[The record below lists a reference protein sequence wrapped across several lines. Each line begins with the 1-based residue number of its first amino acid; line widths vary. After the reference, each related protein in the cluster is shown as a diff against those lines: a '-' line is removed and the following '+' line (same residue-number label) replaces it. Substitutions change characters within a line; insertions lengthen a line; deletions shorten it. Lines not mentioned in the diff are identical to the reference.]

1 MVSKRNFLTITIIM
15 AITFFLFQFLNI
27 AKERWNDYEVNS
39 YVSDTEELSGE
50 STAYQPDENTIV
62 YVGKSQND
70 PVGNVV
76 ANWTYYIK
84 KGMGYYQSLQL
95 LSDALASENADVPQM
110 AVINPDAVEWEDIH
124 ETELLQSF
132 VEKGINL
139 IFSELPDVKILEE
152 NGELRS
158 LLGIQKIKSESTT
171 VKGIHLYEG
180 FLLGGETIY
189 QAETKEDKKNQDM
202 ELTFPWFGLEGATKV
217 YMKGIPKDKTLK
229 AEEYPVIIWRKSYGN
244 AYVFAVNGS
253 YMEDATGLGLL
264 TGMLSETNSYTIY
277 PVVNAQNLVIANY
290 PGFAEENDAVMEKM
304 YSQSVRGVFRD
315 IVWSTITAVHERN
328 NMGLSFMVA
337 PQLDYA
343 DQKEP
348 LAKDL
353 RYYLKEINE
362 EKAEAGLSG
371 DTVSNTGI
379 VKKLKEDE
387 AFIGKEMPDFQIAS
401 FYQGDLSNAEMERAL
416 GQPVLENVCTVIKRQ
431 DGKSDLIGYA
441 NENVTSQKATVDGFE
456 HTYSQDFRVKSIE
469 TALGYSSILTDMSQV
484 VYPES
489 EDDGWEKLSEK
500 FAANTETYWKKFQDF
515 DGTTVSECDR
525 RIRNFLSLS
534 YTEERKNDIITLE
547 KESTEGSS
555 WFILRTHN
563 EEIDKIV
570 GGSYKEIEEDVWL
583 IQADSNTV
591 AIKMKSSETQKYY

>member
-1 MVSKRNFLTITIIM
+1 
-15 AITFFLFQFLNI
+15 
-27 AKERWNDYEVNS
+27 
-39 YVSDTEELSGE
+39 
-50 STAYQPDENTIV
+50 
-62 YVGKSQND
+62 
-70 PVGNVV
+70 
-76 ANWTYYIK
+76 
-84 KGMGYYQSLQL
+84 
-95 LSDALASENADVPQM
+95 
-110 AVINPDAVEWEDIH
+110 
-124 ETELLQSF
+124 
-132 VEKGINL
+132 
-139 IFSELPDVKILEE
+139 
-152 NGELRS
+152 
-158 LLGIQKIKSESTT
+158 
-171 VKGIHLYEG
+171 
-180 FLLGGETIY
+180 
-189 QAETKEDKKNQDM
+189 M
-202 ELTFPWFGLEGATKV
+202 ELNFPWFELQSGTKV

-229 AEEYPVIIWRKSYGN
+229 AEEYPVIIWRKSFEN
-244 AYVFAVNGS
+244 AYVFAVNGN
-253 YMEDATGLGLL
+253 YMQDATGLGLL
-264 TGMLSETNSYTIY
+264 TGMYGEMSSYSIY

-290 PGFAEENDAVMEKM
+290 PGFAEENDVTMEKM

-315 IVWSTITAVHERN
+315 IVWPTITAVHERN

-469 TALGYSSILTDMSQV
+469 TSLGYSSILTDMSQV

-515 DGTTVSECDR
+515 DGTTVSECDK